1 MWGNSNYYLELAVK
15 GLAALG
21 GAVVGGLALG
31 LVARVLAF
39 WLSPR
44 GVPAPVMRAVRLLG
58 GVLAGIGVWLLLTAP
73 GGSGLFGGGGSWFGG
88 LGSGPGA
95 STETT
100 APKPTAKQLPPPAT
114 SQADPAGRDTVR
126 VVLLGGSRVTG
137 ERFYRLDSDP
147 DPVTLVELKRA
158 IKGRTP
164 PAKGVE
170 IVVYE
175 NSVAKD
181 HPAVKDLQAWAVGQN
196 LDVKLSFPQGDVP

>member
-31 LVARVLAF
+31 LVARLLAF

-58 GVLAGIGVWLLLTAP
+58 GALAGICVWLLLTAP

-88 LGSGPGA
+88 LGSGGGTPA
-95 STETT
+95 DT
-100 APKPTAKQLPPPAT
+100 APKATHKQPPAAT
-114 SQADPAGRDTVR
+114 HQDTPAGRDSVR
-126 VVLLGGSRVTG
+126 VILLGGSRVTG